1 MSDKKITP
9 REYHDDK
16 VSETASENP
25 LHFSSTRAIL
35 GPRVDALGT
44 GMIYLTGSCTALIS
58 IFFFVRYPAFEY
70 KSDRPDCQKEIV
82 LS

>member
-16 VSETASENP
+16 VTETASENP
-25 LHFSSTRAIL
+25 HQFSSTRAIL

-44 GMIYLTGSCTALIS
+44 GMI
-58 IFFFVRYPAFEY
+58 
-70 KSDRPDCQKEIV
+70 
-82 LS
+82 

>member
-44 GMIYLTGSCTALIS
+44 GMIYQYLYI
-58 IFFFVRYPAFEY
+58 
-70 KSDRPDCQKEIV
+70 
-82 LS
+82 